1 MATNKYIIQ
10 LIVDTGT
17 GQAKVKGVAKA
28 FEQLDTAAKKTN
40 TTIKD
45 TNKALG
51 DTNSAAGIAGSTVT
65 EFGRLVS
72 DLPYG
77 IQGVSN
83 NLSQLGSMFSL
94 LVVSAGK
101 MNNGLS
107 TTRNVFNLIKD
118 QVLGPVGILVL
129 FQALVAGME
138 YFSRKTKEANKEL
151 KQFNENVVFQ
161 GKSIKDYLQIL
172 EDENTANETKTTI
185 LKGLFAAN
193 KDLRD
198 LLEKG
203 GDPLSVTTDYLGRLA
218 KEEEIRA
225 KILNIQEEFASTY
238 KDVIPDVETLRK
250 NEARIQELK
259 VKASGINGQAAQAES
274 AQLKKQNDL
283 IKDLIKLRIDEAKAI
298 YERNKLLDPDFV
310 FEGVDFSSYD
320 LEGIF
325 EIDKDFEEKLKKDV
339 FEVASKV
346 RGFINL
352 TDLFEPEPYFPYL
365 DPDDVEMEA
374 EIDEYFDKLK
384 KKFDEKQ
391 KKLLDTAKTIDTIT
405 SGLNAINELLN
416 AQAERELTIEKNKTT
431 AQNDELKKRL
441 ANEQLSADQ
450 RDVINQQIARN
461 EAALVE
467 KQNDIARKQFKRDKA
482 FKIAMAIGDTASS
495 ALRAYGSQ
503 IVFGD
508 PTSVV
513 RAKIAAGIATAF
525 GLAQV
530 AAISKTKYGE
540 TAMPTPNL
548 TSQGGG
554 AASGASATFNVVGAS
569 LQTQIAEAIAASEN
583 KPVKAYVVSS
593 EVTSAQ
599 ELDRRIVEGA
609 SI

>member
-172 EDENTANETKTTI
+172 EDENTANETKTEI

-203 GDPLSVTTDYLGRLA
+203 GDPLSVTTDYLSRLA

-225 KILNIQEEFASTY
+225 KILDIQEEFASTY

-283 IKDLIKLRIDEAKAI
+283 IKALIKLRVDEAKAI
-298 YERNKLLDPDFV
+298 YERNKLLDPDFI
-310 FEGVDFSSYD
+310 FEGVDFSLFD

-325 EIDKDFEEKLKKDV
+325 EIDKDFEEKLKRNV
-339 FEVASKV
+339 FEVGSKV
-346 RGFINL
+346 RGFINQ
-352 TDLFEPEPYFPYL
+352 TDVFEPEPYFPFL

-374 EIDEYFDKLK
+374 EIDEYFRKIK
-384 KKFDEKQ
+384 EKFDEKQ
-391 KKLLDTAKTIDTIT
+391 KKLADTAKTIDTIT
-405 SGLNAINELLN
+405 KGLNAINDVLN
-416 AQAERELTIEKNKTT
+416 AQSERELTIEKNKTT
-431 AQNDELKKRL
+431 AKNDELKKRL
-441 ANEQLSADQ
+441 ANEQLRADQ
-450 RDVINQQIARN
+450 RDRVNQQIARN
-461 EAALVE
+461 DAALVE
-467 KQNDIARKQFKRDKA
+467 KQNEIARKQFKRNKA
-482 FKIAMAIGDTASS
+482 FKIAMAIGETASS
-495 ALRAYGSQ
+495 AIKAYSSQ
-503 IVFGD
+503 LLPFD
-508 PTSVV
+508 PTSVG
-513 RAKIAAGIATAF
+513 RATIAAAIATAF

-530 AAISKTKYGE
+530 AAISKTKYSE
-540 TAMPTPNL
+540 TPMPTPNL

-554 AASGASATFNVVGAS
+554 AASVAAPDFNVIGGS
-569 LQTQIAEAIAASEN
+569 GRSQLAEAIAGTQN
-583 KPVKAYVVSS
+583 GPIKAYVVSS
-593 EVTSAQ
+593 EVSSAQ
-599 ELDRRIVEGA
+599 ELDRKIVAGA